1 MPTTT
6 TTLHRFALET
16 GAGSEV
22 LLRVLVLLRRRGCS
36 IAAVDYRIAD
46 RHGPGRFE
54 VTVEAPPRV
63 AHRLESWL
71 AGLVEVTAVR

>member
-6 TTLHRFALET
+6 TPHRFVLET
-16 GAGSEV
+16 GANSDV
-22 LLRVLVLLRRRGCS
+22 LLRVLVLLRRRGCH
-36 IAAVDYRIAD
+36 IAAVDFRIAD

-54 VTVEAPPRV
+54 VTVEAPSRV

-71 AGLVEVTAVR
+71 AGLVDVTAVR